1 MPVSSVQLIDTL
13 RSTARR
19 IRNSS
24 GFSWTHMGRCIC
36 GHLAQTITRLS
47 PAEIHA
53 LALQKAGD
61 WERQTLDYCPLSK
74 YPINY
79 IIECMLELGLNLHDI
94 AHLEKLSD
102 VRILR
107 YLGVTHLDY
116 RSAGD
121 AVSYLNAFA
130 DILEA
135 ELLDDQVPGID
146 EIAESAGLTDSH
158 AYTR

>member
-1 MPVSSVQLIDTL
+1 MANSSVELIDTL
-13 RSTARR
+13 RATARR

-36 GHLAQTITRLS
+36 GNLAQTITSLT

-61 WERQTLDYCPLSK
+61 WEQQTLDYCPSSRFTID
-74 YPINY
+74 YVIQ
-79 IIECMLELGLNLHDI
+79 CMLDLGLNRQDI

-102 VRILR
+102 ARVLR

-135 ELLDDQVPGID
+135 ELPEDQIPRID
-146 EIAESAGLTDSH
+146 EFAESAGFINSFELSG
-158 AYTR
+158 

>member
-1 MPVSSVQLIDTL
+1 MAYSSEHLIETL
-13 RSTARR
+13 RTTARR
-19 IRNSS
+19 IRQSS

-36 GHLAQTITRLS
+36 GFLAQTITHLA

-61 WERQTLDYCPLSK
+61 WEQQTHDFCPSSK
-74 YPINY
+74 YPIDY
-79 IIECMLELGLNLHDI
+79 IIQCMLDLGLNRQDI

-130 DILEA
+130 DILETELPDNQIPGFDEMA
-135 ELLDDQVPGID
+135 E
-146 EIAESAGLTDSH
+146 AAGHTGTLEYAS
-158 AYTR
+158 